1 MSDVNRLERSRYLSV
16 KIESCFVHQ
25 TIGSSAAKDCLHF
38 TKHRFDGVGLWR
50 VAGVED
56 ARDVKLITAL
66 FDLVAAVYWKA
77 VHEDSKWPSTVFSS
91 HSLQVH
97 NKVIGSHCLLVYSR
111 VVDTIL
117 FADCSDH
124 RSVSLVDVHLVYS
137 EVTVPGGPFSLH
149 QAELRKVYF
158 IQVQGQPLLCLC
170 LL

>member
-1 MSDVNRLERSRYLSV
+1 MSDVNWLERSRYLFV
-16 KIESCFVHQ
+16 KFESCFVHQ
-25 TIGSSAAKDCLHF
+25 IISSSTAKDCLHF
-38 TKHRFDGVGLWR
+38 TEHRFDGVGLWR
-50 VAGVED
+50 VADVED

-66 FDLVAAVYWKA
+66 FDLVATMDWKTIH
-77 VHEDSKWPSTVFSS
+77 VNGKRPSMMFSS

-111 VVDTIL
+111 VVDAIL

-124 RSVSLVDVHLVYS
+124 RSVSLVDVHLVYG

-158 IQVQGQPLLCLC
+158 IQVQDQPLLCLC